1 MRGDKLAENLQTIE
15 LFPDG
20 KQEYE
25 QSISLSTAATCY
37 EKKILGLTVA
47 SEFSSFCYGVSQVKL
62 PVRPQW
68 APVHTETIH
77 KEMILMGKARI
88 TFS

>member
-1 MRGDKLAENLQTIE
+1 MRGDKLAENLQTTIPGRE
-15 LFPDG
+15 TGIRTVYF
-20 KQEYE
+20 
-25 QSISLSTAATCY
+25 SLHGRHIGY

-47 SEFSSFCYGVSQVKL
+47 SEFSSFCYGVSQVKP